1 LSTPKTLKIPTA
13 RVFEPLLQPARYK
26 GVYGGRGSGKSH
38 FFGELLVETC
48 QAERGTLAVC
58 IREAQ
63 RTLAQS
69 SKRLIEGK
77 IASLGLGRGF
87 KPFNDKIET
96 PGDGLI
102 IFRGMQDHTAESM
115 KSLEGFRIA
124 WIDEAQT
131 LSARSLALLRPT
143 IRAANSEVWAS
154 WNPRR
159 KSDAID
165 DFLRTRKPEGAIV
178 VSANWRDNPWFPSVL
193 EEERQL
199 DLALYPDRYE
209 HIWEGDYVR
218 AFEGAYF
225 AQLLNEARAQG
236 RIGKVAADPLLPL
249 RAFIDIGGAGA
260 TADAF
265 TMWLVQWVGTEICA
279 RRRLRSECCRQPAWL
294 RRLAEGHGGPRSEC
308 GARFAANARG
318 HRGQE
323 ASLRAVPSIET
334 DATFAEEPVERL
346 DRRVRCLH
354 FRSPIQKE
362 MNHVDFLRSRHVCR
376 RFCGVLVLQGQNCA
390 SRQRRR
396 GLCQGAREQSRG
408 VEGFALMFR
417 ELKVICLHS
426 LTVAWGYVLA
436 IAGAAMTAIDNIDD
450 ALGDPNLRDQINN
463 AIGDTRVAGRIL
475 LGISIVTIL
484 ARLRSLR
491 KAG

>member
-1 LSTPKTLKIPTA
+1 LSTLKTLKIPTA

-87 KPFNDKIET
+87 KLFNDKIET

-131 LSARSLALLRPT
+131 LSGRSLALLRPT
-143 IRAANSEVWAS
+143 IRSANSEVWAS

-165 DFLRTRKPEGAIV
+165 DFLRVRKPEGAIV

-199 DLALYPDRYE
+199 DLVLYPDRYE

-260 TADAF
+260 SADAF
-265 TMWLVQWVGTEICA
+265 TMWIVQWVGTEVCA
-279 RRRLRSECCRQPAWL
+279 RRS
-294 RRLAEGHGGPRSEC
+294 
-308 GARFAANARG
+308 
-318 HRGQE
+318 
-323 ASLRAVPSIET
+323 V
-334 DATFAEEPVERL
+334 
-346 DRRVRCLH
+346 
-354 FRSPIQKE
+354 
-362 MNHVDFLRSRHVCR
+362 
-376 RFCGVLVLQGQNCA
+376 
-390 SRQRRR
+390 
-396 GLCQGAREQSRG
+396 
-408 VEGFALMFR
+408 
-417 ELKVICLHS
+417 
-426 LTVAWGYVLA
+426 
-436 IAGAAMTAIDNIDD
+436 
-450 ALGDPNLRDQINN
+450 
-463 AIGDTRVAGRIL
+463 
-475 LGISIVTIL
+475 
-484 ARLRSLR
+484 
-491 KAG
+491 